1 MAKVTKLN
9 ANSAFEDQGADAQ
22 SRLVKAATYLFIK
35 KGYRGVS
42 IREIADRAKTNSALI
57 SYYFGD
63 KEGLFIQV
71 FKNVS
76 APLNAK
82 RNANFEL
89 IEKTGNLTV
98 ESVVR
103 AWVAPMFEQASLSKE
118 SPVAAL
124 SLSLNAEQGKLSEQL
139 ILEVFDAINLRFLAL
154 LERCIPEVSRET
166 LVWRL
171 YFLVGAILTAT
182 RPHGRSVKKLT
193 GGHMSS
199 QDSAELIDQLV
210 QFAAAGF
217 RASAPKN
224 SA

>member
-1 MAKVTKLN
+1 MAKVKESN
-9 ANSAFEDQGADAQ
+9 ALHADEDNSADAQ
-22 SRLVKAATYLFIK
+22 GRLVKAATYLFIK

-63 KEGLFIQV
+63 KEGLFLHV

-76 APLNAK
+76 EPLNAK
-82 RNANFEL
+82 RSANFERL
-89 IEKTGNLTV
+89 EKNGDLTV

-103 AWVAPMFEQASLSKE
+103 AWVAPMFEGASLSKQ
-118 SPVAAL
+118 SPIAAL
-124 SLSLNAEQGKLSEQL
+124 SLSLNAEQGDLSEQL
-139 ILEVFDAINLRFLAL
+139 ILEVYDVINLRFLAL
-154 LERCIPEVSRET
+154 LEQCIPQVSRET

-182 RPHGRSVKKLT
+182 RPHGQSVKKLT
-193 GGHMSS
+193 GGRMNS
-199 QDSAELIDQLV
+199 QDSAELVDQLV

-217 RASAPKN
+217 RASAPLR
-224 SA
+224 

>member
-1 MAKVTKLN
+1 MAPE
-9 ANSAFEDQGADAQ
+9 ARWSENSVDQKSVADVK
-22 SRLVKAATYLFIK
+22 SRLLKAATHLFIK

-42 IREIADRAKTNSALI
+42 IREIAERAKTNSALI

-71 FKNVS
+71 FKTVA

-82 RNANFEL
+82 RVASFEKL
-89 IEKTGNLTV
+89 EEAGEITV

-103 AWVAPMFEQASLSKE
+103 AWVAPMFEGASLSKE
-118 SPVAAL
+118 SPIAAL
-124 SLSLNAEQGKLSEQL
+124 SLSLNAEHGKLSEDL
-139 ILEVFDAINLRFLAL
+139 ILEIYDVINLRFLAL
-154 LERCIPEVSRET
+154 LERCLPEVSRET

-182 RPHGRSVKKLT
+182 RPHGRSVKRLT
-193 GGHMSS
+193 DGRVTS
-199 QDSAELIDQLV
+199 QDSDEFINQLV

-217 RASAPKN
+217 RASAPTR
-224 SA
+224 